1 MKRNGNGAAGK
12 RGWLVSDV
20 NMPQVDQ
27 LEMPIPWWGPTCKRG
42 GKDGPMN
49 KPKDLLAW
57 GTWLGAAPDW
67 LGTTLFFLL
76 GKKRRKKMGLVRE
89 EALHVVVLLGT
100 WGGCSHA

>member
-1 MKRNGNGAAGK
+1 M
-12 RGWLVSDV
+12 SDV
-20 NMPQVDQ
+20 NMPQGHQ

-67 LGTTLFFLL
+67 LGTTLFFLV
-76 GKKRRKKMGLVRE
+76 GKKEEEKWE
-89 EALHVVVLLGT
+89 EALHVVVLLRT